1 MLSVISDEEGG
12 PHRVQPTVRV
22 LEARE
27 LWAGDLNAPLL
38 DPHTWASPLTLCSL
52 LHFPEGANRLCHM
65 ITVRLHP
72 SLDQL
77 GQVLFSAAAHY
88 PRLPVFYAEIELS
101 SKQTHWPIF
110 VHQYK
115 LTVVAELIHLIEGAR
130 NIAEIKKKKK
140 KKGMLN

>member
-1 MLSVISDEEGG
+1 
-12 PHRVQPTVRV
+12 
-22 LEARE
+22 
-27 LWAGDLNAPLL
+27 
-38 DPHTWASPLTLCSL
+38 
-52 LHFPEGANRLCHM
+52 M

-77 GQVLFSAAAHY
+77 GQVLFSAAGHY
-88 PRLPVFYAEIELS
+88 PRLPVFYAEIEVN

-130 NIAEIKKKKK
+130 NIAESKKKKRNAE
-140 KKGMLN
+140 LNFFGNKQFGFLEGVVAKFIIRL